1 MVTAAADP
9 LALPGT
15 ADQTATVGVAF
26 SITLPEATGGATPY
40 AYTATLLPA
49 GLSFNA
55 NTRVLSG
62 TPTTAQTRNV
72 RYRVTDDDGTRVTDR
87 FIITVSAAP
96 VVPVVLP
103 TTADQTAT
111 VGNAFS
117 LTLPA
122 ATEGTTPYVYT
133 ATGQPPGVNFNA
145 TSRVL
150 SGTPTAAGTYTVTYE
165 VTDDAAET
173 ASDTFDIVVSAAGQ
187 PLALPGTADQT
198 ATVGDAFSLTLPA
211 ATGGATPYA
220 YTVTGQPAGLTFNA
234 TSRVLSGTP
243 TTSGTDTITYEV
255 TDDNGASE
263 SDAFDIVVAAADGA
277 IGGQGLLLIIDGRR
291 YSEADVYDA
300 QVQSRIRITRPL
312 ETNARCDFE
321 LVLTQAELLVHRVRH
336 RAAIEV
342 IDIRSGV
349 SLFTGFA
356 LQPTVERVPGTALVR
371 IQAEC
376 VGDRLRLEEERLTLT
391 QGIALAGATSAQDQA
406 ALLGTYIASDGFSLA
421 TVPGPAAVL
430 DFRHITWKKAMEAIA
445 DAVQGVTRFQPNKSI
460 VITTRDNLDG
470 SQFTLTPA
478 LCAQRPDLD
487 LDRRLFRTKQI
498 VLSGDF
504 QRTIDFT
511 ADGTQTRFAFGGE
524 AMRHPIIGFFDAGV
538 VSEPEQADPDGDTGI
553 RLAGATTAAR
563 ASGANSSSLFGA
575 PLAEAGV
582 LMSFG
587 GTGGVPASERR
598 PDGTLRWEDD
608 VPMRPALGLD
618 ADGNAVDLAFDRLQ
632 LGRAIQTFD
641 SEFRFT
647 LPSGLVAIP
656 TIGDWGYAVR
666 IGTGAGETVYS
677 AVSPSSVSVNRDQDV
692 DFGVTTA
699 QLDAAG
705 PDYLGWAVIVD
716 RTSPNIDW
724 PNLELVPDD
733 WTLVDTADAISVY
746 DNQNFRLINEIRV
759 VSPGQDGTG
768 VVRVDATAALRQH
781 VATHYALVVKH
792 TASGETF
799 AFQNGALVNGNIEY
813 PLTTAIYE
821 LLESRLSADPA
832 IELVMVDTSLPAVD
846 VANLRYADL
855 ATRAIRLT
863 SLVRLEVGGV
873 RQDIPNDDWTFLLP
887 CQELVATTAPS
898 SGTAITAIIRG
909 QWVSEATTGQI
920 PEVVNLINRRDIPT
934 PEQAD
939 AYAALLVA
947 RHQFPTEI
955 VTANLIFGTSVP
967 VTLFEG
973 RGANINVGLAAEQGV
988 VDPRADDVWLIDR
1001 VIWDTQRSPKKL
1013 QTQVR
1018 FIRGS
1023 YERLYAPFWEEL
1035 RRAPEV

>member
-1 MVTAAADP
+1 MLPTTADQTATVGDAFSLTLPEATAGTTPYDYAATGLPPGLTFNATSRVISGTPTTAGTYTVAYSVEDDAGETDSDTFDIVVSAAADP

-40 AYTATLLPA
+40 SYTATLLPA

-55 NTRVLSG
+55 SSRVLSG
-62 TPTTAQTRNV
+62 TPTTVQSRNV

-103 TTADQTAT
+103 TTADQSAT
-111 VGNAFS
+111 VGDAFS
-117 LTLPA
+117 LTLPE

-133 ATGQPPGVNFNA
+133 ATGLPAGLAFNA

-187 PLALPGTADQT
+187 PLALPATSDQV
-198 ATVGDAFSLTLPA
+198 ATVGDAFTLTLPA

-220 YTVTGQPAGLTFNA
+220 YTVTGQPGGLTFDA

-243 TTSGTDTITYEV
+243 TTAGTDTITYEV
-255 TDDNGASE
+255 TDDDGASE

-291 YSEADVYDA
+291 YSADDVYDA

-336 RAAIEV
+336 RATIEV
-342 IDIRSGV
+342 IDIQSGA

-356 LQPTVERVPGTALVR
+356 LQPTVERVPGTALVQ

-445 DAVQGVTRFQPNKSI
+445 DAVQGVTRYQPNKSI

-470 SQFTLTPA
+470 SQFTLTQE

-553 RLAGATTAAR
+553 RAVGRDDGAAR
-563 ASGANSSSLFGA
+563 
-575 PLAEAGV
+575 
-582 LMSFG
+582 
-587 GTGGVPASERR
+587 
-598 PDGTLRWEDD
+598 
-608 VPMRPALGLD
+608 
-618 ADGNAVDLAFDRLQ
+618 
-632 LGRAIQTFD
+632 
-641 SEFRFT
+641 
-647 LPSGLVAIP
+647 
-656 TIGDWGYAVR
+656 
-666 IGTGAGETVYS
+666 
-677 AVSPSSVSVNRDQDV
+677 
-692 DFGVTTA
+692 
-699 QLDAAG
+699 
-705 PDYLGWAVIVD
+705 
-716 RTSPNIDW
+716 
-724 PNLELVPDD
+724 
-733 WTLVDTADAISVY
+733 
-746 DNQNFRLINEIRV
+746 
-759 VSPGQDGTG
+759 
-768 VVRVDATAALRQH
+768 
-781 VATHYALVVKH
+781 
-792 TASGETF
+792 
-799 AFQNGALVNGNIEY
+799 
-813 PLTTAIYE
+813 
-821 LLESRLSADPA
+821 
-832 IELVMVDTSLPAVD
+832 
-846 VANLRYADL
+846 
-855 ATRAIRLT
+855 
-863 SLVRLEVGGV
+863 
-873 RQDIPNDDWTFLLP
+873 
-887 CQELVATTAPS
+887 
-898 SGTAITAIIRG
+898 
-909 QWVSEATTGQI
+909 
-920 PEVVNLINRRDIPT
+920 
-934 PEQAD
+934 
-939 AYAALLVA
+939 
-947 RHQFPTEI
+947 
-955 VTANLIFGTSVP
+955 
-967 VTLFEG
+967 
-973 RGANINVGLAAEQGV
+973 
-988 VDPRADDVWLIDR
+988 
-1001 VIWDTQRSPKKL
+1001 
-1013 QTQVR
+1013 
-1018 FIRGS
+1018 
-1023 YERLYAPFWEEL
+1023 
-1035 RRAPEV
+1035 